1 MLLLVLLGHGRG
13 GLLLFLFGWGLRPEA
28 LGEQK
33 PQQPGN
39 DPDHQTQQQR
49 HQEQA
54 DQHHHTGDQKL
65 DHNNTSL
72 FRIMPKG
79 EKQSRHQSQHGAA
92 QEHSQRVRLGVRID
106 RIEGAASSKRV
117 T

>member
-1 MLLLVLLGHGRG
+1 MLLFVLLGHGRG

-49 HQEQA
+49 HEA
-54 DQHHHTGDQKL
+54 AKSSLHENPPHINASL
-65 DHNNTSL
+65 ILAFLCENTSQTCY
-72 FRIMPKG
+72 P
-79 EKQSRHQSQHGAA
+79 
-92 QEHSQRVRLGVRID
+92 
-106 RIEGAASSKRV
+106 
-117 T
+117 